1 MEISVQGDRSV
12 SIKRLRHRVTP
23 GGNGKET
30 VDIDEIFVKI
40 DIIEFERARRERII
54 GVFKMSLEIL

>member
-1 MEISVQGDRSV
+1 MEISVHADRSV

-23 GGNGKET
+23 GEWGKET

-40 DIIEFERARRERII
+40 DVIELNERGGRELL
-54 GVFKMSLEIL
+54 GEI